1 MYGKSSFAQ
10 KEKCRSKQFNMSQLP
25 IASTSSKTGTRLCRQ
40 GTQFAIH
47 PDAQTQIV
55 FQAFDQGVMG
65 LGQQLLV
72 HLCGLPRN
80 VGHAIHHDGHQV
92 IDHTKV
98 QEEQGEANP
107 QNLPAFSG
115 QSVSI
120 KSAQRGASRSAKMR
134 DMIEVMEKSTQQV
147 YLPLS
152 AYL

>member
-1 MYGKSSFAQ
+1 MMYNDSLPDVTMGFYDKISI
-10 KEKCRSKQFNMSQLP
+10 KPEKNHSKP
-25 IASTSSKTGTRLCRQ
+25 I
-40 GTQFAIH
+40 
-47 PDAQTQIV
+47 
-55 FQAFDQGVMG
+55 M
-65 LGQQLLV
+65 
-72 HLCGLPRN
+72 
-80 VGHAIHHDGHQV
+80 IHHDGHQV